1 MNRAN
6 FTTFDRAVARPASS
20 MSEKPSHSAH
30 PTGSSVDGSGGVF
43 DLDVTLTRLGGNLQL
58 FEKLV
63 HFYFDDA
70 PQLVEKLRHAAV
82 HGDVALVERAAHTL
96 KSLAANFEALT
107 AARAA
112 LRVEEFAQAR
122 NLGSAIECIPELEK
136 QLHRLDQAL
145 ARYTDDSTG

>member
-1 MNRAN
+1 
-6 FTTFDRAVARPASS
+6 
-20 MSEKPSHSAH
+20 MSEKSTQSAH
-30 PTGSSVDGSGGVF
+30 ASGSPVDGSGGVF
-43 DLDVTLTRLGGNLQL
+43 DLQVTLARLGGNKQL

-82 HGDVALVERAAHTL
+82 HGDVAQVERAAHTL
-96 KSLAANFEALT
+96 KSLAANFEALS

-136 QLHRLDQAL
+136 QLHRLDAAL
-145 ARYTDDSTG
+145 ARYAEDSTG

>member
-6 FTTFDRAVARPASS
+6 STPLFARAAAKPVSS
-20 MSEKPSHSAH
+20 MSEKSTQSAYQ
-30 PTGSSVDGSGGVF
+30 SGLPIEGNAVF
-43 DLDVTLTRLGGNLQL
+43 DLEVTLGRLGGNRQL

-70 PQLVEKLRHAAV
+70 RQLVEKLRHAAV
-82 HGDVALVERAAHTL
+82 HGDVAQVERSAHTL
-96 KSLAANFEALT
+96 KSLAANFEALA

-136 QLHRLDQAL
+136 QLRKLDTAL
-145 ARYTDDSTG
+145 ARYADDSTG

>member
-1 MNRAN
+1 M
-6 FTTFDRAVARPASS
+6 TDKST
-20 MSEKPSHSAH
+20 HSAH
-30 PTGSSVDGSGGVF
+30 ASGSPVDGSDGVF
-43 DLDVTLTRLGGNLQL
+43 DLQITLARLGGHRQL

-82 HGDVALVERAAHTL
+82 HGDVAQVERAAHTL
-96 KSLAANFEALT
+96 KSLAANFEAL
-107 AARAA
+107 AASRAA

-136 QLHRLDQAL
+136 QLHRLDAAL
-145 ARYTDDSTG
+145 ERYTEDTTG